1 MFNPDLMTSR
11 EVAAQLSTNT
21 RQVARLVQSGRL
33 EPYAKAPG
41 ARGAYLFTRE
51 AVDALQKELA

>member
-11 EVAAQLSTNT
+11 DVAARLRTNT

-41 ARGAYLFTRE
+41 ARGAYLFTDE
-51 AVDALQKELA
+51 AVSALEDELS